1 MLVGSVNGETVFH
14 LLREEVSFFCL
25 FVCLFMYCS
34 YMIEPSRSGDDTSLL
49 LRGES
54 KVEIQGQE
62 TSEWKERD
70 ARRWTQEALKQ
81 GLFIEDRKH
90 QN

>member
-1 MLVGSVNGETVFH
+1 MLVGSVNGETVFR
-14 LLREEVSFFCL
+14 LLRKEVSFL
-25 FVCLFMYCS
+25 FVCLCICS

-62 TSEWKERD
+62 TAEWKERLGHKKSQSKD
-70 ARRWTQEALKQ
+70 
-81 GLFIEDRKH
+81 IH
-90 QN
+90 